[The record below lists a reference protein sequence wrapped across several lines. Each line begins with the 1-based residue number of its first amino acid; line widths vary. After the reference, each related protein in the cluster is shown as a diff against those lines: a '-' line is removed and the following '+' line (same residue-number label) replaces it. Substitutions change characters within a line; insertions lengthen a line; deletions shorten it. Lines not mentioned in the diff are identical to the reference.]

1 MAELALLETVDGVA
15 SVTLNRPDRLNA
27 MTAELLED
35 TLKVLEVVAAD
46 KSVRVVI
53 LKSAGRAFCV
63 GGDLAA
69 GLEGIN
75 GPPPLTSQTATLR
88 RYMRITQLLHDMPQ
102 LTIASI
108 NGACA
113 GAGLSLACACDL
125 RIASDGAVFNTAFLS
140 AGVSGDFGGI
150 WLVTQMLGT
159 AMARQLFFSSPRLS
173 AEAAHSIGLVGEV
186 VPLGELSQR
195 ADEIARQFADQAPLA
210 LGRMKENLNDA
221 QDMQLLTYLEREAA
235 RHTACC
241 ASEDAAEA
249 ARAYLEKRKPLFHG
263 R

>member
-1 MAELALLETVDGVA
+1 
-15 SVTLNRPDRLNA
+15 
-27 MTAELLED
+27 
-35 TLKVLEVVAAD
+35 
-46 KSVRVVI
+46 
-53 LKSAGRAFCV
+53 
-63 GGDLAA
+63 
-69 GLEGIN
+69 
-75 GPPPLTSQTATLR
+75 
-88 RYMRITQLLHDMPQ
+88 
-102 LTIASI
+102 
-108 NGACA
+108 
-113 GAGLSLACACDL
+113 
-125 RIASDGAVFNTAFLS
+125 
-140 AGVSGDFGGI
+140 
-150 WLVTQMLGT
+150 MLGT

-195 ADEIARQFADQAPLA
+195 VDEIARQFADQAPLA

>member
-1 MAELALLETVDGVA
+1 MAGLTLLDTVDGVA
-15 SVTLNRPDRLNA
+15 TITLNRPDNRNA

-35 TLKVLEVVAAD
+35 TLKVLEQVAANR
-46 KSVRVVI
+46 SIRVVI
-53 LKSAGRAFCV
+53 LTGAGRAFCV
-63 GGDLAA
+63 GGDLTA

-75 GPPPLTSQTATLR
+75 GPPPLTSQTAALR

-125 RIASDGAVFNTAFLS
+125 RIASDGAVFNTAFLG

-159 AMARQLFFSSPRLS
+159 ALARQLFFRSPRLS
-173 AEAAHSIGLVGEV
+173 ADAAESIGLVGEV
-186 VPLGELSQR
+186 IPAGELSWR
-195 ADEIARQFADQAPLA
+195 VDEIARQFAECAPLA
-210 LGRMKENLNDA
+210 LARMKENLNDA
-221 QDMQLLTYLEREAA
+221 QNMQLLTYLEREAE
-235 RHTACC
+235 RHTFCC

-249 ARAYLEKRKPLFHG
+249 ARAFIEKRRPEFRG
-263 R
+263 Q